1 MKLVG
6 VVGIKVRPDTRGF
19 RDRADK
25 ELRRQLGGRDNA
37 HSVPMRL
44 DPEFDERELKRKFDE
59 HKRHLNGHLK
69 DLQKSVERQRLAPF
83 KVDGEPEK
91 EVVKPLTRVRQ
102 EYLKHRK
109 LMLSDLARL
118 NKEQEQL
125 RDKDL
130 RNEKRFA
137 YRMRALARTERI
149 KRGSK
154 LDENGSFGLLAT
166 QLPLVLRRMM
176 RETEDAFKD
185 PANDFRKAIRDAVR
199 DVRNETSRVKA
210 AGFEDMRDTLRG
222 LNAELD
228 RTRGLFRF
236 AEDLD
241 LGDDLGAL
249 RRQLKDVSGSY
260 VRALED
266 ARRFRAEYDR
276 LDTLDKERLRVGFTA
291 KDNAAIE
298 AAEER
303 IRALRRELAAMGSAD
318 LHRFWKD
325 HADGSRE
332 YAEALAEVERR
343 RQKLAR
349 VQSGWQTMDS
359 VFAKQGRDNRR
370 VDAEAAAHFRKIREE
385 ADRTQRH
392 IDGLTGTMKVELDG
406 TAAVAAH
413 LKWLSRPRSVPLH
426 VRVSATSAVI
436 AEGLLKS
443 FAGMNVTKKMGDM
456 LERALRDFDKFTV
469 GAGAVVSAVMTISN
483 SLFAGV
489 GALAGIGKGVVQVLQ
504 GVAMAPTILG
514 AVATGF
520 TVATT
525 ATLDFFKALKDG
537 NYEGLTDNARKTA
550 EALKGTWTELSDTIK
565 EDFWSEAGTA
575 MSDFILKA
583 MPTLSRG
590 LGKTATAMGRA
601 WNNVF
606 KAFEHSLDVGYM
618 DRMFDGLVE
627 TTGEV
632 AKAAGPAM
640 RAIMQLGA
648 RGAEHLPRLG
658 RWMTR
663 NAEAFERFI
672 DKADRSGRIDQW
684 INNSIDSMYALWDVG
699 RGTWRV
705 LEGMADAALKAG
717 GPSLRDFADGMM
729 RLGDSFKSVRGQAIM
744 GDIFEGAFK
753 GFGSFMD
760 GFKDMLGALG
770 RNSGWIR
777 DIESLS
783 GKVMGQVARN
793 LGTIFDD
800 RTFQKGTI
808 SALDDLHLGLIR
820 LRPASKNIAGI
831 IGNLGRLGGAVFK
844 GIAPTIDRVTGLVD
858 TAIKNMVEPLVDVI
872 PTITHGMGAIFNTL
886 RGPVDAV
893 SSIAGGAI
901 KTFNGLPATIQQA
914 VVAAGALLALRP
926 HLQSFGGAI
935 ASKLVPSYTS
945 LGRQADALMR
955 VAENSGRPIGRAT
968 ATWRAWKQEMQH
980 TAHLMGSRA
989 MIRPFRDIEVAAAT
1003 ADRVMSRAGMKTYLY
1018 DAYQGLGRMRD
1029 GMREAGR
1036 EVRRMGGDIR
1046 AAFTAPIIAG
1056 GNAGGLAGVRDKL
1069 RGVAEGT
1076 AAVNRAMRGE
1086 RMQQFQTG
1094 LVGVAAGAGTAA
1106 RALGK
1111 TAGSG
1116 LLKAAAGVM
1125 GALGGPWGL
1134 AISAAVVG
1142 LSTLGQK
1149 AAEAKERVSQ
1159 IGSTLDGFGGV
1170 TVDTHR
1176 AMADMATGRGGYG
1189 DLIGTARKYGIAEKD
1204 VQAAMLGSTEARE
1217 RAVDQMRKAQEAQTD
1232 LSKAGEGAM
1241 GVLAAQEGQVQK
1253 FERGLKNAAK
1263 ELEEAQEKQRTFKD
1277 FTKSLGEEMGVSGQ
1291 AAAKMSTAWD
1301 QLRKTAEF
1309 ASVSGK
1315 ELFGTLDTLT
1325 GGTVSAADAA
1335 YNLES
1340 SMAASRKA
1348 LSDWGKTHSGNMGK
1362 VTKNLFDANGAFDMT
1377 KQSTRDLY
1385 AILRQQVEPAFD
1397 SVATA
1402 FNNMGGGE
1410 AGARAAREQMG
1421 EIRKAM
1427 FDNLTSIEGM
1437 SSESANKILDNLN
1450 IKPDAI
1456 EMVLDKA
1463 NFETNVA
1470 DIANSLKLLT
1480 GETQR
1485 VDVEVSSQG
1494 FDPLMSDARNAQDML
1509 TALTSPMYRT
1519 MLEAEDRV
1527 SPVVGKIDTELE
1539 QMVVRDWLAMVSAT
1553 DNASGTI
1560 AGVRSALDAG
1570 FNNKTYQAVLD
1581 VLDNASGL
1589 SMTAKNKIMAGF
1601 VQGDYEAVLKAV
1613 DEAGPVGDKVR
1624 DKLKGIFN
1632 GDQYRADLDA
1642 EDKATPKT
1650 QKVADAI
1657 DRIDSKEATV
1667 TIAVKG
1673 MESIDNLSS
1682 RIGSLKDKDL
1692 AVKVAVRGD
1701 DAIGRITTKMGNLR
1715 DKSVAVKVTNTGADG
1730 IARLKSRIDAVR
1742 GKSAKVSVSSS
1753 GAGPLAQLKSRI
1765 DAIKPKSARVNVS
1778 ASGAGPLA
1786 QLKSR
1791 IDAIRSKRER
1801 VEVNSKGAGPL
1812 AQLKSR
1818 IDAIKPKSVTVSAS
1832 TSGEGAVHSLR
1843 NAISSVRGKTV
1854 TVRVNTVGSV
1864 SKALADGGILDGAGV
1879 QRFANGGFNIAK
1891 YANGGTRERHV
1902 AQFAPAG
1909 AYRVWAEQETGGE
1922 AYIPLAQSKRSR
1934 SERILSEVAHR
1945 FGGEFRKFAN
1955 GSHHSRPVTTGGDH
1969 YTVNISAIPED
1980 QADRV
1985 ANDTLFALKHLR
1997 RGGGAGVYA

>member
-69 DLQKSVERQRLAPF
+69 DLQKSVERKRLAPF
-83 KVDGEPEK
+83 KVEGEPEK
-91 EVVKPLTRVRQ
+91 EVVKPLARVRQ

-118 NKEQEQL
+118 NKEQDQL
-125 RDKDL
+125 RDKEL

-154 LDENGSFGLLAT
+154 LDENGSFGRLAT

-185 PANDFRKAIRDAVR
+185 PASDFRKAIRDAVR
-199 DVRNETSRVKA
+199 DIRYEASRVKA

-228 RTRGLFRF
+228 RTRGLFRL

-241 LGDDLGAL
+241 LGDDLVSL

-260 VRALED
+260 VRALDD
-266 ARRFRAEYDR
+266 ARRFRAEYDK
-276 LDTLDKERLRVGFTA
+276 LDAVDKERLRVGFTV

-303 IRALRRELAAMGSAD
+303 VRSLRRELAAMGSAD
-318 LHRFWKD
+318 LHRFWKN

-343 RQKLAR
+343 RQQLAR

-406 TAAVAAH
+406 AAAVAAH

-469 GAGAVVSAVMTISN
+469 GAATVTSAVMTISN
-483 SLFAGV
+483 SVIAGV

-537 NYEGLTDNARKTA
+537 NYEGLTENARKTA

-717 GPSLRDFADGMM
+717 GPSLRNFADGMM

-753 GFGSFMD
+753 GFGAFMD

-777 DIESLS
+777 DIEHLS

-893 SSIAGGAI
+893 STIAGGAI

-935 ASKLVPSYTS
+935 ASRLVPSYTS

-955 VAENSGRPIGRAT
+955 VAEESGRPIGRAT

-989 MIRPFRDIEVAAAT
+989 MIRPFRDVEVAAAT
-1003 ADRVMSRAGMKTYLY
+1003 ADRIASGAGMRTYFY
-1018 DAYQGLGRMRD
+1018 DAYQGAAKAGEGFRQVGRAA
-1029 GMREAGR
+1029 REAGAHFR
-1036 EVRRMGGDIR
+1036 QLVSSVPAMI
-1046 AAFTAPIIAG
+1046 
-1056 GNAGGLAGVRDKL
+1056 GLG
-1069 RGVAEGT
+1069 
-1076 AAVNRAMRGE
+1076 AAVDESGRRVRGFSTE
-1086 RMQQFQTG
+1086 
-1094 LVGVAAGAGTAA
+1094 VVAANKALTNPRPIQTFAAGMKQVASGAGAA
-1106 RALGK
+1106 ALAIGK
-1111 TAGSG
+1111 TAGQG
-1116 LLKAAAGVM
+1116 LSRAAMGIM

-1134 AISAAVVG
+1134 AIAGAAIG
-1142 LSTLGQK
+1142 LSVLGQK
-1149 AAEAKERVSQ
+1149 SAEAKEKVDRLKSALDPMTGKMTSQ
-1159 IGSTLDGFGGV
+1159 SK
-1170 TVDTHR
+1170 
-1176 AMADMATGRGGYG
+1176 AMGAAEAAAESLSAGWFT
-1189 DLIGTARKYGIAEKD
+1189 AEKSAVQLATQAGISAHQISNAYGGHVESID
-1204 VQAAMLGSTEARE
+1204 KSIAALDKYVQAQKDAGNFDFLTE
-1217 RAVDQMRKAQEAQTD
+1217 
-1232 LSKAGEGAM
+1232 SGEGRRYAN
-1241 GVLAAQEGQVQK
+1241 L
-1253 FERGLKNAAK
+1253 RK
-1263 ELEEAQEKQRTFKD
+1263 ELETRKQIAQQAQREAQAQAQA
-1277 FTKSLGEEMGVSGQ
+1277 LGVSTGRAKTMNDAWQAFGDTVRAGNVSGQ
-1291 AAAKMSTAWD
+1291 QMRATIDMMTGSKMALADSAFNFQVSLKGANEQMKSWKEKYGAGEMKRISD
-1301 QLRKTAEF
+1301 SLRQ
-1309 ASVSGK
+1309 SGGDWGK
-1315 ELFGTLDTLT
+1315 ELVKGSQS
-1325 GGTVSAADAA
+1325 VIEA
-1335 YNLES
+1335 YS
-1340 SMAASRKA
+1340 I
-1348 LSDWGKTHSGNMGK
+1348 
-1362 VTKNLFDANGAFDMT
+1362 V
-1377 KQSTRDLY
+1377 
-1385 AILRQQVEPAFD
+1385 RQMSEPAYEA
-1397 SVATA
+1397 VAQA
-1402 FNNMGGGE
+1402 FNAAGGGE
-1410 AGARAAREQMG
+1410 AGREAATRTATEYN
-1421 EIRKAM
+1421 ERVRKELM
-1427 FDNLTSIEGM
+1427 KGGM
-1437 SSESANKILDNLN
+1437 SKSDADAWVKQHMPNPDNIETALSEEIFNEQFLAGVEKLGGAAEGISESMQKISDAMSEPPPDTSGWDRALST
-1450 IKPDAI
+1450 IWESMKPGGLTKVIDGFW
-1456 EMVLDKA
+1456 E
-1463 NFETNVA
+1463 
-1470 DIANSLKLLT
+1470 SLKVPGWVKT
-1480 GETQR
+1480 IGRT
-1485 VDVEVSSQG
+1485 VT
-1494 FDPLMSDARNAQDML
+1494 
-1509 TALTSPMYRT
+1509 TALTMPF
-1519 MLEAEDRV
+1519 RV
-1527 SPVVGKIDTELE
+1527 AGWAWKAVTGQWDSLWSEFSNIWNTAKGSLSGIGSFFSGIWDGAVAAWEWAKDKLSGVGDWFSGQWEKIKGLFSGGEGGMSNMFGGLFGEGAPSEFVLDIITNGKETLDDVVDKVKNFGDKVVNVWTYVFGGELV
-1539 QMVVRDWLAMVSAT
+1539 QDLSNAVGDLKDKTITVISNVVDGVKSW
-1553 DNASGTI
+1553 ASGTW
-1560 AGVRSALDAG
+1560 D
-1570 FNNKTYQAVLD
+1570 
-1581 VLDNASGL
+1581 
-1589 SMTAKNKIMAGF
+1589 KIR
-1601 VQGDYEAVLKAV
+1601 DKAV
-1613 DEAGPVGDKVR
+1613 TLTSAVANSGPVQR
-1624 DKLKGIFN
+1624 LKGIWD
-1632 GDQYRADLDA
+1632 GIR
-1642 EDKATPKT
+1642 
-1650 QKVADAI
+1650 
-1657 DRIDSKEATV
+1657 S
-1667 TIAVKG
+1667 
-1673 MESIDNLSS
+1673 
-1682 RIGSLKDKDL
+1682 
-1692 AVKVAVRGD
+1692 
-1701 DAIGRITTKMGNLR
+1701 
-1715 DKSVAVKVTNTGADG
+1715 KVTKLTA
-1730 IARLKSRIDAVR
+1730 
-1742 GKSAKVSVSSS
+1742 
-1753 GAGPLAQLKSRI
+1753 
-1765 DAIKPKSARVNVS
+1765 S
-1778 ASGAGPLA
+1778 ASGHPVVQRLKGLWDGVRTKATRLAGSASGHPVVQRLKA
-1786 QLKSR
+1786 LWDGIKSKSERVKATAIGTGAVNALKS
-1791 IDAIRSKRER
+1791 AIEG
-1801 VEVNSKGAGPL
+1801 V
-1812 AQLKSR
+1812 KS
-1818 IDAIKPKSVTVSAS
+1818 
-1832 TSGEGAVHSLR
+1832 
-1843 NAISSVRGKTV
+1843 KTV
-1854 TVRVNTVGSV
+1854 EIV
-1864 SKALADGGILDGAGV
+1864 SKVKRVFSNQADGGILDGAGV

-1902 AQFAPAG
+1902 AQIAPAG
-1909 AYRVWAEQETGGE
+1909 TYRLWAEQETGGE

-1955 GSHHSRPVTTGGDH
+1955 GSDHSRPVTTGGDH